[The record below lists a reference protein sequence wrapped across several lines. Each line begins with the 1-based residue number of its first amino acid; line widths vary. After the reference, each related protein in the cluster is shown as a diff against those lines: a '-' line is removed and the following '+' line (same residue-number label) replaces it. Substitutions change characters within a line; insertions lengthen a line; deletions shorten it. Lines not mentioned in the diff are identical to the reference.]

1 MDRREKMKMEKLII
15 LIALVI
21 IYRFSK
27 IIYKR
32 EKTAAK
38 LKSLSYKK
46 VPDVFFM
53 AVTLSLIEIIKKILT

>member
-1 MDRREKMKMEKLII
+1 MKGVVSMEII
-15 LIALVI
+15 IIFLALVTI
-21 IYRFSK
+21 NRFSK

-53 AVTLSLIEIIKKILT
+53 AVTLSLIEIIVKILA